1 MPGRLIRIDDPFYN
15 TLYLKDTKGTRP
27 VSYVALSYCW
37 GNEGQNGFRTEK
49 KTLALR
55 QQGFNFIQL
64 PKTLQDTVKVTR
76 TLGLHYLWIDALC
89 IVQDCE
95 ADKNRE
101 ISKMWQIY
109 HNATIVISAARS
121 SHADQGFLHGRDLQS
136 CYLSTWAIPWYE
148 VDNEGNQFDDVAFC
162 AGGDIRRVRLDPIDS
177 RAWTLQEN
185 QLASRV
191 LRFGSP
197 QMVWRCA
204 HGYKVDG
211 GSNEEESPDE
221 FSTVD
226 EVEAFY
232 EWKRIVEDFTT
243 RSITKAADR
252 LPALAAIAAD
262 YAERHS
268 ITSGQYKAGLWT
280 PWLEMGLLWY
290 IKDLNDQATCPNDLA
305 IEDRSPTWSW
315 HLARSGTSWHDNL
328 SYQGVSDCFKLE
340 IQWCETKLAN
350 DEIEYGRVENGSLK
364 VLGALLKIFLQETQ
378 PMYTKPDGTEA
389 SIPIQI
395 WWDSQDIAHEKDLYC
410 LQVRHVSEFIPEGI
424 VLKQSNG
431 AFYRVGYFQPDDQ
444 KRAPVGP
451 IWKNWETIVIN

>member
-1 MPGRLIRIDDPFYN
+1 MPGRLIHIGDPCYN
-15 TLYLKDTKGTRP
+15 TLCLKDTEGTQP
-27 VSYVALSYCW
+27 VPYVALSYCW
-37 GNEGQNGFRTEK
+37 GDKGQNRFRTEK
-49 KTLALR
+49 RTLALR
-55 QQGFNFIQL
+55 RQGFDLAQL
-64 PKTLQDTVKVTR
+64 PTTLQDAVKTTR
-76 TLGLHYLWIDALC
+76 TLGLHYIWIDALC

-109 HNATIVISAARS
+109 RNATI
-121 SHADQGFLHGRDLQS
+121 
-136 CYLSTWAIPWYE
+136 
-148 VDNEGNQFDDVAFC
+148 
-162 AGGDIRRVRLDPIDS
+162 
-177 RAWTLQEN
+177 
-185 QLASRV
+185 
-191 LRFGSP
+191 
-197 QMVWRCA
+197 
-204 HGYKVDG
+204 
-211 GSNEEESPDE
+211 EEDPDE

-315 HLARSGTSWHDNL
+315 HLARSGISWHDNL

-364 VLGALLKIFLQETQ
+364 VLGALLKIFLQEAQ
-378 PMYTKPDGTEA
+378 PMCTKPDGTEA

-410 LQVRHVSEFIPEGI
+410 LQVRYVSKFIPEGI

-444 KRAPVGP
+444 KRAP
-451 IWKNWETIVIN
+451 